1 MPIYGYACE
10 DCGHSFDALQKISD
24 DRLTVCPQC
33 DQPKLKKQLS
43 APNFRL
49 KGSGWYET
57 DFKTDNRRNLADS
70 GNSEP
75 GQKESGQKES
85 GEKESGKKDSST
97 GKENGKDSGK
107 TAKKTN
113 GKDSAGGKTAK
124 PETKNKPA
132 ASKSS

>member
-10 DCGHSFDALQKISD
+10 ACGHSFDALQKISD
-24 DRLTVCPQC
+24 NRLTVCPQC

-70 GNSEP
+70 GNT
-75 GQKESGQKES
+75 
-85 GEKESGKKDSST
+85 ESGKKDSDP
-97 GKENGKDSGK
+97 GKGNGKDSGK
-107 TAKKTN
+107 TVKKTN
-113 GKDSAGGKTAK
+113 GKDSAGSKTVK
-124 PETKNKPA
+124 PETKSKPA